1 MWGSCAG
8 AVSMPMGQLLSFH
21 QIKVEMDDRVMRAVW
36 FCTNDLP
43 SLGVHFSLYRIVW
56 LKLIV
61 IQVSTYCFG
70 DRHLL
75 VDWTITTECRGRCV
89 CSSPLGKNWE
99 NRLRAEER
107 LAGHNTAANTML
119 AFLPRVSASAML
131 LSSLA
136 HHECWQLA
144 HRGDTPTTTHLWGA
158 LASSHSPV
166 GAL

>member
-1 MWGSCAG
+1 MTGS
-8 AVSMPMGQLLSFH
+8 
-21 QIKVEMDDRVMRAVW
+21 RVLCDLAP
-36 FCTNDLP
+36 NDLP

-61 IQVSTYCFG
+61 IQVSTYCFW

-75 VDWTITTECRGRCV
+75 VDWTITTECGGRCV
-89 CSSPLGKNWE
+89 CSSPLGRKIGSGQK
-99 NRLRAEER
+99 R
-107 LAGHNTAANTML
+107 G
-119 AFLPRVSASAML
+119 LPAIAQQPAQCLHSCPEPSASAMF

-144 HRGDTPTTTHLWGA
+144 HRGDTPATTHLWGA